1 MSKIAHQLLD
11 QLMNEV
17 KQNLFTD
24 QIAKIKAEILADVD
38 KKNSDIVQ
46 DFVQIA
52 DTIHKEIVEDV
63 VKRNKFLE
71 KEVEAEVTKIK
82 NEILDDIATQVH
94 KSVSKEMQQFAEAS
108 NAAMDDHM
116 ADMRSLHFLDM
127 QRMVKKE
134 IAVQLKQVVKNK
146 QLQGNNEVMLQNKEP
161 VKIPRL
167 RFRRDIFKQP
177 SQDNFPPDNCD
188 ESLSLLACV
197 DEEI

>member
-1 MSKIAHQLLD
+1 MSKMAHQLLD

-24 QIAKIKAEILADVD
+24 QIAKMKAEILADVD

-161 VKIPRL
+161 VKIPR
-167 RFRRDIFKQP
+167 
-177 SQDNFPPDNCD
+177 
-188 ESLSLLACV
+188 V
-197 DEEI
+197 